1 MSQLD
6 LSGCRKRKRGE
17 RVFKFKVFGE
27 RGYPTE
33 FNGSF
38 HENLRALLEFGH
50 VGRCGGAMSSWSFQL
65 EVRRHPSMHLF
76 LFVVEEPIE
85 LSLELRC
92 NHCHYIGWGSHM
104 ICNKKYHFLLPAK
117 SGSGNYCKSNVIEL
131 QGDQGHSLHGVFHP
145 NGFGHLLC
153 IKGSESGSG
162 LPGHQIMDFWDRLC
176 SGLGARKVSL
186 KDVAKNRGMDLRL
199 LHAVAYGKP
208 WFGHWDYVFG
218 RGSYGVSREMYQ
230 SAINAI
236 QSTPLNLI
244 IAHHLGFGTNGQNE
258 VQIILPRYQILSS
271 HALITLGDLFHFM
284 LKLKFRIP
292 KESSVADSH
301 YPRIMSDASCRW
313 SPKRVEMAIHVV
325 VEALKRA
332 EFQWVSRQQ
341 VRDMARAYVGDTGLL
356 DFVLKS
362 LGNHMVGKYFVR
374 RCLNP
379 VTKVLEYCLE
389 DVSRAFPKQEASNFS
404 LVEAKSK
411 SRNKVSWGQLM
422 RDILYMY
429 KNILISDLNQNVV
442 MSSNNNNGV
451 LANIHLA
458 SRVILDS
465 KHLVKEYRGDL
476 ETYDEANKWKIHCSV
491 GEGENLTPYHCIVLK
506 SNAMFDELKCE
517 VEKTFRAMYF
527 GLREFEAESVRDY
540 AGPISGSDLVFK
552 TVRPGS
558 KIVFECNKQEGIN
571 GKVNV
576 VDCLCGAKDDDGER
590 LVTCDICQ
598 VWQHTRCVQ
607 IPENDEVPSIFICN
621 ACEQDIVRF
630 RSLQ

>member
-27 RGYPTE
+27 RGYPAE

-38 HENLRALLEFGH
+38 QENVRALLEFGH
-50 VGRCGGAMSSWSFQL
+50 VESCGGPMASWSFQL
-65 EVRRHPSMHLF
+65 EVRRHPLMHLF

-85 LSLELRC
+85 LSFDLRC
-92 NHCHYIGWGSHM
+92 NHCHYIGIDLAKLYEELG
-104 ICNKKYHFLLPAK
+104 LLFIPYRVTR
-117 SGSGNYCKSNVIEL
+117 GE
-131 QGDQGHSLHGVFHP
+131 GHSLHGVFHP

-153 IKGSESGSG
+153 INGSESGSD

-186 KDVAKNRGMDLRL
+186 KDVAKKRGMDLRL
-199 LHAVAYGKP
+199 LHTVAYGKP

-218 RGSYGVSREMYQ
+218 RGSYGVSLQTYQ
-230 SAINAI
+230 SAVKAI
-236 QSTPLNLI
+236 QSTPLSLI
-244 IAHHLGFGTNGQNE
+244 ISHQLGYGTNCQNE

-271 HALITLGDLFHFM
+271 HSLITLGDLFHFM

-292 KESSVADSH
+292 KESSATDTH

-313 SPKRVEMAIHVV
+313 SPKRVETAIHVV

-341 VRDMARAYVGDTGLL
+341 VRDIARAYVGDTGLL

-389 DVSRAFPKQEASNFS
+389 DASRAFPKQEASSFS
-404 LVEAKSK
+404 LVEAKPK
-411 SRNKVSWGQLM
+411 PRNKVSWGQLM
-422 RDILYMY
+422 RDIFYMY
-429 KNILISDLNQNVV
+429 KNILISDHQNVAT
-442 MSSNNNNGV
+442 SNNGV
-451 LANIHLA
+451 FANIHLA

-465 KHLVKEYRGDL
+465 KYLVKEYRGNL
-476 ETYDEANKWKIHCSV
+476 ETYDEANKWKIHCAVVLANDNNAEKLGQEEKS
-491 GEGENLTPYHCIVLK
+491 TPYHCIVLR
-506 SNAMFDELKCE
+506 SNAMFDELRCE
-517 VEKTFRAMYF
+517 VEKTFRGMYF
-527 GLREFEAESVRDY
+527 GLRDFAAESVRDY
-540 AGPISGSDLVFK
+540 ANPISGSDLVFK

-558 KIVFECNKQEGIN
+558 KIVFECNKQEGTN
-571 GKVNV
+571 GGLMVI
-576 VDCLCGAKDDDGER
+576 DCLCGAKDDDGER

-607 IPENDEVPSIFICN
+607 IPENDEVPSIFICSS
-621 ACEQDIVRF
+621 CEQDIMRF
-630 RSLQ
+630 RSLS